1 MQKINIPQAESQSA
15 DLIQENIEQLKQIFP
30 EVIKEGRVDFDALND
45 LLGNYTD
52 IPEERFY
59 LNWAGKVNARRE
71 AQKRSTGTLRPY
83 PEESLE
89 TTAKKLPQPG
99 KDDLHRSTIQY
110 REGFRVQGQL
120 LGQYEKLF
128 GTDRTG

>member
-30 EVIKEGRVDFDALND
+30 EVIKEGWVDFDALND

-59 LNWAGKVNARRE
+59 LNWAGKANARRE
-71 AQKRSTGTLRPY
+71 AQKRSTGTLRPC
-83 PEESLE
+83 PKRVWTGTRRRIFTLKATIWKCSNCCKKA
-89 TTAKKLPQPG
+89 TTVG
-99 KDDLHRSTIQY
+99 
-110 REGFRVQGQL
+110 
-120 LGQYEKLF
+120 
-128 GTDRTG
+128 